1 MAKEWMLLAASVVT
15 TLVLALGLITWFAPQ
30 LVGLPA
36 DLRLVRVAEQKPA
49 FFEAVFRRE
58 DYGSQDFIISDPYTR
73 VRAKPLYPEL
83 PGVGPNDILGFRN
96 RHVPNVADV
105 VCIGDSQ
112 TYGNNAHLEEN
123 WPSQLRMAVGNLAP
137 VVYNASVGGWG
148 AVQYLDAFSNMT
160 LLQPRV
166 VVVAFYS
173 GNDALDSFTVA
184 YGVERWA
191 DLRVEPTLTATDAPA
206 VAYSPSADDAWQ
218 VQFAGGPATTFTP
231 GLRLASNQDHP
242 AVHAGYAIM
251 AEVARQISVQ
261 AAELGVRVVY
271 AIIPTKELV
280 YAPRVASEA
289 IETPAAYAALVR
301 VEQTRIA
308 TLAAQL
314 AGLPASDYV
323 DVVQPL
329 QAAARSDARLYP
341 EDTNGHP
348 FRSGYRVIGQAIAKQ
363 VARYLPEVPRGLV
376 AVRTSTGKPQLA
388 LLTDEGAA
396 VFATPNVARA
406 NGWSLDRI
414 RVVRRRDVAAMPRFP
429 VIRTVDPARFGPQAI
444 ALADR

>member
-1 MAKEWMLLAASVVT
+1 MAKEWMLLAASVIT
-15 TLVLALGLITWFAPQ
+15 TLMLALGLITWFAPQ

-36 DLRLVRVAEQKPA
+36 DFRLVRVAEEKPA

-58 DYGSQDFIISDPYTR
+58 DYESHEFIISDPFTR
-73 VRAKPLYPEL
+73 VRARPLYPEL

-96 RHVPNVADV
+96 RQVPNTADV

-112 TYGNNAHLEEN
+112 TYGNNAYLEEN
-123 WPSQLRMAVGNLAP
+123 WPSQLRMVVGKPAP

-148 AVQYLDAFSNMT
+148 AVQYLDAFSNMM

-184 YGVERWA
+184 YGVDRWA
-191 DLRVEPTLTATDAPA
+191 AFRLDPTLTAADAPA
-206 VAYSPSADDAWQ
+206 VAFPPSPDDAWE

-231 GLRLASNQDHP
+231 GLRLKSNQVHP
-242 AVHAGYAIM
+242 AVNAGYAIM
-251 AEVARQISVQ
+251 AEVGRQISVQ

-271 AIIPTKELV
+271 AIIPTKELA
-280 YAPRVASEA
+280 YAQRVSAEA
-289 IETPAAYAALVR
+289 IETPAAYEALVS
-301 VEQTRIA
+301 VERKRIA

-314 AGLPASDYV
+314 ARLPASDYV
-323 DVVQPL
+323 DLVQPL
-329 QAAARSDARLYP
+329 QAAALTDVRLYP

-348 FRSGYRVIGQAIAKQ
+348 FRSGYQVIGQAIAQQ
-363 VARYLPEVPRGLV
+363 VVPHLPEVPRGLV
-376 AVRTSTGKPQLA
+376 AVRTGTGTPQLA

-396 VFATPNVARA
+396 VFATPSVARA
-406 NGWSLDRI
+406 NGWSLDGV
-414 RVVRRRDVAAMPRFP
+414 RVVRRRDVAAMPRLP
-429 VIRTVDPARFGPQAI
+429 VIRTVEPARFGPEAMV
-444 ALADR
+444 LAGR